1 MKVHFLFLAALL
13 FAIACTR
20 PIPPQKTGK
29 PPSVAENIRVC
40 PGYIEAEFES
50 GQNVVLYFNGDGASF
65 VTPGCPQMEIAGQ
78 AFADLD
84 GSFICSD
91 RISGDYVHLYTRSG
105 FARVKYGGVVYDLF
119 PKNKPVQ

>member
-1 MKVHFLFLAALL
+1 MKVFSFLIAALL
-13 FAIACTR
+13 FAVACTR

-29 PPSVAENIRVC
+29 PPSVAENVRVC
-40 PGYIEAEFES
+40 PGYIEADFEQ
-50 GQNVVLYFNGDGASF
+50 GKNVVLYFNGDGASF
-65 VTPGCPQMEIAGQ
+65 VTPGCPQMEIAGKT
-78 AFADLD
+78 FADLD

-91 RISGDYVHLYTRSG
+91 NIRGDYVHLYTRSG